1 MFSFVN
7 SSASIDLAEVLFKLA
22 INGDEF
28 LGDDF
33 VLLVSVFNHAL
44 EIIVA
49 GFLEACQC
57 VHIL

>member
-1 MFSFVN
+1 V
-7 SSASIDLAEVLFKLA
+7 SI
-22 INGDEF
+22 
-28 LGDDF
+28 
-33 VLLVSVFNHAL
+33 FNLAL